1 VKHVVV
7 IGGGFSG
14 AITAVNLARLTATP
28 LTVTVLNTG
37 QPLARGVAYSTPRPE
52 HLLNV
57 VARNMSALADQP
69 DHFVDWL
76 GTRSDFAS
84 FSTAEL
90 REQFV
95 PRRVYGDYLQSLF
108 LWYTRVLADGKKVR
122 INRHDAEAVDIV
134 PAAGRATVVAAAGL
148 TFDADKIVLATG
160 NHTPTDLPGCAVDD
174 PRYVRNPWGNW
185 HQQLPDRRQDVIILG
200 TGLTMVD
207 AFLTLSALGWE
218 GKIHAVSRNGLL
230 PQSHFKS
237 PDYPDF
243 PEADPSHLG
252 LDELLASLDVHCER
266 IRGLG
271 LNPAL
276 LVDKLRPYTQRI
288 WQNFTL
294 ADKRR
299 FLREFRA
306 RWNVVRHR
314 IPEPV
319 YRGLTAA
326 REAGRLAVVKGSV
339 REIVATD
346 EGLAVKVADDA
357 GGAST
362 LLGGVVL
369 NCTGPADG
377 YADGRSCLYRNLL
390 KRGLI
395 VSDELGMGIQA
406 TADFVVVEQ
415 GGGHSQHLLALGPP
429 LKGILLETVA
439 VPELRNQA
447 FRVAEVIVAQLHM
460 KRAHVQTVAESYAD
474 VIEYSI

>member
-1 VKHVVV
+1 MKHVVV

-14 AITAVNLARLTATP
+14 AVTAVNLARLTDAP

-37 QPLARGVAYSTPRPE
+37 QPLGRGLAYGTRRPE

-69 DHFVDWL
+69 DHFIDWL

-122 INRHDAEAVDIV
+122 IDRHEAEALDVVQADGF
-134 PAAGRATVVAAAGL
+134 ASVVATGGL
-148 TFDADKIVLATG
+148 TLEADKVVLATG
-160 NHTPTDLPGCAVDD
+160 NQFPTDLPGCALDH
-174 PRYVRNPWGNW
+174 PCYFGNPWSGW
-185 HQQLPDRRQDVIILG
+185 EERLPDRRQDVIILG

-207 AFLTLSALGWE
+207 TFLTLSSLRWE
-218 GKIHAVSRNGLL
+218 GKIYAVSRSGLL
-230 PQSHFKS
+230 PLSHFKS
-237 PDYPDF
+237 PDYAAF
-243 PEADPSHLG
+243 PEGDPSHLR
-252 LDELLASLDVHCER
+252 LDEILALLERHCDR

-276 LVDKLRPYTQRI
+276 LVDKLRPYTQRM

-294 ADKRR
+294 AEKQR
-299 FLREFRA
+299 FLWEFRT

-314 IPEPV
+314 IPESV
-319 YRGLTAA
+319 HCLITAA
-326 REAGRLAVVKGSV
+326 VEAGRLAIIKGRV
-339 REIVATD
+339 QKLAAT
-346 EGLAVKVADDA
+346 ESGLQVTVSDSAGCATTLR
-357 GGAST
+357 GGA
-362 LLGGVVL
+362 VL

-377 YADGRSCLYRNLL
+377 YGDERSRLYRNLL
-390 KRGLI
+390 ERGL
-395 VSDELGMGIQA
+395 VVPDEVNLGIQA
-406 TADFVVVEQ
+406 AADFVVLEP
-415 GGGHSQHLLALGPP
+415 GGGRSKHLLALGPP
-429 LKGILLETVA
+429 LKGALWETTA

-447 FRVAEVIVAQLHM
+447 FRVAEVIVAQLHV
-460 KRAHVQTVAESYAD
+460 KRAEVREVAESYSD